1 MTYDVCAAIAHFGLL
16 CYITSVVCVKA
27 RNQDR
32 RCPPNNQIMALRAA
46 YAISLVLLLAALVA
60 DIATGEAPLLLV
72 KGMWNFAFIAVC
84 FTSAIGVYI
93 LEGKG
98 KRHDA
103 RRSERSVGG
112 VQNEHG
118 FGVWGSGGI
127 SPGRRSQRSGILQT
141 ALFFVCLCGGYG
153 WGVRDRIP
161 PAGEDAGEGGL
172 SDDTRHARVS
182 EFRGHP
188 GADARRTS
196 ADKNAIRF

>member
-118 FGVWGSGGI
+118 FGVWGSSGI
-127 SPGRRSQRSGILQT
+127 SPGRRPQRSGILQT

-188 GADARRTS
+188 GTNARRAST
-196 ADKNAIRF
+196 DKNALRF